1 VGPSIH
7 ASDAVN
13 SDHVI
18 FRKREYEERFGPYK
32 DDDYRDPS
40 QCPED
45 RRSLVAEIKVSS
57 AALPLAAHLAD
68 YGAGKY
74 PLPFAGELEPMFH
87 KIIRW
92 DPHLPRQKAPS
103 TT

>member
-1 VGPSIH
+1 MLMK
-7 ASDAVN
+7 

-18 FRKREYEERFGPYK
+18 AKKREYEERFGPYN
-32 DDDYRDPS
+32 DEDYHDPS

-57 AALPLAAHLAD
+57 AALPLADHLAD
-68 YGAGKY
+68 YGAGRY
-74 PLPFAGELEPMFH
+74 PLPFAADLEPSFH

-92 DPHLPRQKAPS
+92 DPHLPRHGAPS

>member
-1 VGPSIH
+1 MK
-7 ASDAVN
+7 

-18 FRKREYEERFGPYK
+18 AKKRDYEERFGPYE
-32 DDDYRDPS
+32 DGEYHDPA

-68 YGAGKY
+68 YARGVY
-74 PLPFAGELEPMFH
+74 RLPFTEDLEPMFH

-92 DPHLPRQKAPS
+92 DPHLPRQNAPS
-103 TT
+103 VT